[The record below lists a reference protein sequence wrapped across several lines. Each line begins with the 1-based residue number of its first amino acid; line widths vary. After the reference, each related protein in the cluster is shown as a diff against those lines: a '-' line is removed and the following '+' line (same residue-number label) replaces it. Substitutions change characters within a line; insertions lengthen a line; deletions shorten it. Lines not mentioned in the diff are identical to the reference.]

1 MSTRRTTYLPILVT
15 AVAAN
20 VALMTAVIAFAD
32 GVDKRAEQPFAAA
45 DVVTGTAHERGETYG
60 KRHKDDIHEFLDRE
74 IYAAF
79 LGKPYSKDEMLE
91 YAKACGEVTR
101 EVSPLIAAECK
112 GIATGAGLS
121 YEEIIL
127 INLHE
132 ELHHMPKKKN
142 PGHCTG
148 VAIAPSDS
156 GDGHTYVGQTWDWMT
171 SVAGKSSIV
180 EWQRKDGPSV
190 LSYGFPGM
198 PMGAGIN
205 SNGIALCWTSG
216 IGSQTRHPGV
226 PSYLLIGHLL
236 AQPDL
241 ESVIREANRNKQ
253 AGIFTFV
260 VADADGNLLNIE
272 GTPDEIAIE
281 RPKDRLAR
289 AYFGTRQ
296 MTRTKPGQPV
306 QLYPRC
312 QNMYNLLEKTT
323 GKNDLKMLQHY
334 FTEHEYEILQWE
346 SPRAKTIDIMV
357 FDTTARTVHVTRGPD
372 FHLEWREFGFHARK

>member
-1 MSTRRTTYLPILVT
+1 MATQRPVYLSTFVLAVTTNAALIS
-15 AVAAN
+15 AVLA
-20 VALMTAVIAFAD
+20 IAEGAD
-32 GVDKRAEQPFAAA
+32 QRAEQPFSAAA
-45 DVVTGTAHERGETYG
+45 ILTGTARERGEAYG
-60 KRHKDDIHEFLDRE
+60 RLYKVDIREFLNRE

-79 LGKPYSKDEMLE
+79 LGKPYSKQELLD

-101 EVSPLIAAECK
+101 EVCPLVAAECE
-112 GIATGAGLS
+112 GIATGAAMS
-121 YEEIIL
+121 YDEIIL

-132 ELHHMPKKKN
+132 ELHHFPKKKL

-190 LSYGFPGM
+190 IPYGFPGM

-216 IGSQTRHPGV
+216 TGIQTLHAGV

-241 ESVIREANRNKQ
+241 DSVIREANRNKH

-260 VADADGNLLNIE
+260 FADADGNLLNIE
-272 GTPDEIAIE
+272 GTPGEVATE
-281 RPKDRLAR
+281 RPKERLAR

-296 MTRTKPGQPV
+296 MTHAKPGEPV
-306 QLYPRC
+306 KLFPRC
-312 QNMYNLLEKTT
+312 ENMYNLLEKTT
-323 GKNDLKMLQHY
+323 GKNDLQMLQRY
-334 FTEHEYEILQWE
+334 FTEHEYEIVQWK
-346 SPRAKTIDIMV
+346 SPKTKTIDIMV
-357 FDTTARTVHVTRGPD
+357 FDTAARTAHVTRGPD
-372 FHLEWREFGFHARK
+372 FHLE